1 MSDSGIEAATATP
14 SGRRVQFEMFFT
26 LPDFS
31 DISLRD
37 YQETMQRPFF
47 SLSKK
52 KRLKPIEYVSPDKQ
66 VTVHVSANPEYGMA
80 TIWDADIM
88 IYLASHLNELRE
100 RGENDLSP
108 TIRVQPGDLLKRVCW
123 GVSGRAYERLIG
135 ALDRLQATTIKTNIR
150 ANSKTR
156 ETTFSWIDSYTHLVD
171 ERTQRSL
178 GMEITLSKWFF
189 DGVMDKR
196 NVLAISPLYFEI
208 TSGLGKWLYR
218 ASRKHAGGNGAEGFT
233 IGFETLHQ
241 KSGSESS
248 LPSFKNKILE
258 LARANALPEISLEVI
273 GEDTPRPKLK
283 MVMRRYMDGQEE
295 VSSRK
300 RGGAPSPARLTT
312 AARPVSGAEPRT
324 PPTTEKAVEEL
335 VDPNATRNLVQRAIA
350 GLKIADPKPAQDPHD
365 PSYAAAAAAT
375 PRRRGGRAHD
385 VLDPETYTAIKT
397 ECPGWDLDVLIK
409 QFDAFLNSNP
419 DEMPRNYSKRFYGFM
434 KKHHE
439 RNKHT
444 LPGF

>member
-1 MSDSGIEAATATP
+1 MDFPPGGKANGIIVVEQEGELKTALKE
-14 SGRRVQFEMFFT
+14 RKVQFEMFFT

-47 SLSKK
+47 SLSK
-52 KRLKPIEYVSPDKQ
+52 RRRVKPIEYISPDKS
-66 VTVHVSANPEYGMA
+66 VTVHVSANPTYGMA

-100 RGENDLSP
+100 RGQNELSP
-108 TIRVQPGDLLKRVCW
+108 VIRIQPGDLLKRICW
-123 GVSGRAYERLIG
+123 GTSGRAYERLVS

-150 ANSKTR
+150 ASAKSR

-196 NVLAISPLYFEI
+196 NILSISPLYFEI

-248 LPSFKNKILE
+248 YPVFKRKLLE
-258 LARANALPEISLEVI
+258 LAKGNDLPDISLEVI
-273 GEDTPRPKLK
+273 DGESARPKMK
-283 MVMRRYMDGQEE
+283 MVMRRHLAEQPG
-295 VSSRK
+295 RK
-300 RGGAPSPARLTT
+300 RKAPARVASTKDDMVDAGLALGLISRVSEGMRVADRPARASAPTGGARGPSPARSSSASKML
-312 AARPVSGAEPRT
+312 
-324 PPTTEKAVEEL
+324 
-335 VDPNATRNLVQRAIA
+335 DPDI
-350 GLKIADPKPAQDPHD
+350 
-365 PSYAAAAAAT
+365 YAAI
-375 PRRRGGRAHD
+375 RAD
-385 VLDPETYTAIKT
+385 F
-397 ECPGWDLDVLIK
+397 PGWDYDELMRR
-409 QFDAFLNSNP
+409 FDAFLGENP
-419 DEMPRNYSKRFYGFM
+419 AELPRNYSKRFYGFV
-434 KKHHE
+434 KEHHR
-439 RNKHT
+439 RNKYR
-444 LPGF
+444 L

>member
-1 MSDSGIEAATATP
+1 MVEQEGELKTALKE
-14 SGRRVQFEMFFT
+14 RKVQFEMFFT

-47 SLSKK
+47 SLSK
-52 KRLKPIEYVSPDKQ
+52 RRRVKPIEYISPDKS
-66 VTVHVSANPEYGMA
+66 VTVHVSANPTYGMA

-100 RGENDLSP
+100 RGQNELSP
-108 TIRVQPGDLLKRVCW
+108 VIRIQPGDLLKRICW
-123 GVSGRAYERLIG
+123 GTSGRAYERLVS

-150 ANSKTR
+150 ASAKSR

-196 NVLAISPLYFEI
+196 NILSISPLYFEI

-241 KSGSESS
+241 KSGSESGY
-248 LPSFKNKILE
+248 PVFKRKLLE
-258 LARANALPEISLEVI
+258 LAKGNDLPDISLEVI
-273 GEDTPRPKLK
+273 DGESTRPKMK
-283 MVMRRYMDGQEE
+283 MVMRRHLAEQP
-295 VSSRK
+295 SRK
-300 RGGAPSPARLTT
+300 RKAPARVASAKDDMVDAGLALGLISRVSEGMRVADRPARASAPTGGARAPSPARSSSASKML
-312 AARPVSGAEPRT
+312 
-324 PPTTEKAVEEL
+324 
-335 VDPNATRNLVQRAIA
+335 DPDI
-350 GLKIADPKPAQDPHD
+350 
-365 PSYAAAAAAT
+365 YAAI
-375 PRRRGGRAHD
+375 RAD
-385 VLDPETYTAIKT
+385 F
-397 ECPGWDLDVLIK
+397 PGWDYDELMRR
-409 QFDAFLNSNP
+409 FDAFLGENP
-419 DEMPRNYSKRFYGFM
+419 AELPRNYSKRFYGFV
-434 KKHHE
+434 KEHHR
-439 RNKHT
+439 RNKYR
-444 LPGF
+444 L

>member
-1 MSDSGIEAATATP
+1 MSGDAQALMQN
-14 SGRRVQFEMFFT
+14 GRRVQLEMFFT

-52 KRLKPIEYVSPDKQ
+52 KRLKPIEYLSPDKS
-66 VTVHVSANPEYGMA
+66 VTVHVSANPAYGMA

-108 TIRVQPGDLLKRVCW
+108 TIRVQPGDMLKRICW
-123 GVSGRAYERLIG
+123 GVSGRAYERLLQ

-150 ANSKTR
+150 SNSKTR

-218 ASRKHAGGNGAEGFT
+218 ASRKHAGGNGPEGFT

-258 LARANALPEISLEVI
+258 LAKANNLPEINLEVI
-273 GEDTPRPKLK
+273 GAETPRPKLK
-283 MVMRRYMDGQEE
+283 MVMRRHLQDNAKSAGLIATEAPLTARDP
-295 VSSRK
+295 SPL
-300 RGGAPSPARLTT
+300 PSPAK
-312 AARPVSGAEPRT
+312 VSRDLLRDSSQEY
-324 PPTTEKAVEEL
+324 
-335 VDPNATRNLVQRAIA
+335 VDPRIARDLISKTLANLKASDTPA
-350 GLKIADPKPAQDPHD
+350 ASPAQVGI
-365 PSYAAAAAAT
+365 SNRARTNLGAS
-375 PRRRGGRAHD
+375 PRAEII
-385 VLDPETYTAIKT
+385 LEPEIYLAIKS
-397 ECPGWDLDVLIK
+397 ECPGWDLDALMQ
-409 QFDAFLNSNP
+409 QFDTFLRANP
-419 DEMPRNYSKRFYGFM
+419 GELPRNYSKRFQGFVR
-434 KKHHE
+434 KHHE
-439 RNKHT
+439 RNKYQ
-444 LPGF
+444 LPGA

>member
-1 MSDSGIEAATATP
+1 MSRASRTQVQNGK
-14 SGRRVQFEMFFT
+14 RVQFEMFFT

-52 KRLKPIEYVSPDKQ
+52 KRLKPIEYISPDKS
-66 VTVHVSANPEYGMA
+66 VTVHVSPNPTYGMA

-100 RGENDLSP
+100 RGTNDLSP
-108 TIRVQPGDLLKRVCW
+108 TIRLQPGDLLKRICW
-123 GVSGRAYERLIG
+123 GVSGRAYERLIQ

-150 ANSKTR
+150 AKAKSR

-189 DGVMDKR
+189 DGIMDQR
-196 NVLAISPLYFEI
+196 NILAISPLYFEI

-218 ASRKHAGGNGAEGFT
+218 AGRKHAGGNGPDGFT

-248 LPSFKNKILE
+248 LPSFKNKIVE
-258 LARANALPEISLEVI
+258 LARANNLPDISLEVI
-273 GEDTPRPKLK
+273 DAESPRPKLK
-283 MVMRRYMDGQEE
+283 IVMRRHLEDAAQQAKASTTVEAPP
-295 VSSRK
+295 V
-300 RGGAPSPARLTT
+300 APPSPPHARKKPEASQQAL
-312 AARPVSGAEPRT
+312 SDGD
-324 PPTTEKAVEEL
+324 L
-335 VDPNATRNLVQRAIA
+335 VDPSAARELIA
-350 GLKIADPKPAQDPHD
+350 SLTASLSCADAPASNDPHD
-365 PSYAAAAAAT
+365 PAYATITESAS
-375 PRRRGGRAHD
+375 RRDFTKAER
-385 VLDPETYTAIKT
+385 VLDPEIYRAIKT
-397 ECPGWDLDVLIK
+397 ECPGWDLDVLMQ
-409 QFDAFLNSNP
+409 QFNAFLNANP
-419 DEMPRNYSKRFYGFM
+419 HELPRNYSKRFYGFM

-439 RNKHT
+439 RNRHQ
-444 LPGF
+444 LRGY

>member
-1 MSDSGIEAATATP
+1 
-14 SGRRVQFEMFFT
+14 MFFT

-47 SLSKK
+47 SLSKR
-52 KRLKPIEYVSPDKQ
+52 KRIKPIDYVSPDRT
-66 VTVHVSANPEYGMA
+66 VTVQVLPNSAYGMA

-88 IYLASHLNELRE
+88 IYLASHLNEMRE
-100 RGENDLSP
+100 RGTNDISP
-108 TIRVQPGDLLKRVCW
+108 VIRLQPGDLLKRICW
-123 GVSGRAYERLIG
+123 GTSGRAYERLVS

-150 ANSKTR
+150 ASNKSR

-196 NVLAISPLYFEI
+196 NVLSISPLYFEI

-248 LPSFKNKILE
+248 YPVFKRKLME
-258 LARANALPEISLEVI
+258 LARHNELPDISLEVVD
-273 GEDTPRPKLK
+273 EDSIKPKLK
-283 MVMRRYMDGQEE
+283 MVMRRHLNPTKP
-295 VSSRK
+295 RK
-300 RGGAPSPARLTT
+300 RPLPSSSQSVEIGESDDTSDMSDDLIDPRLTHGIIAGLGKGLRVPLRHEGTEVAPKRSERRPARAPSPAV
-312 AARPVSGAEPRT
+312 PPRANKVLDH
-324 PPTTEKAVEEL
+324 EV
-335 VDPNATRNLVQRAIA
+335 
-350 GLKIADPKPAQDPHD
+350 
-365 PSYAAAAAAT
+365 YAAI
-375 PRRRGGRAHD
+375 RAD
-385 VLDPETYTAIKT
+385 F
-397 ECPGWDLDVLIK
+397 PGWDYDALMER
-409 QFDAFLNSNP
+409 FDTFLGSNP
-419 DEMPRNYSKRFYGFM
+419 DELPRNYSKRFYGFV
-434 KKHHE
+434 KEHHR
-439 RNKHT
+439 RNKFR
-444 LPGF
+444 L